1 MKAKAIVTSALIGTL
16 GLFAGLHGADEL
28 QYVPLFNGED
38 LSGWNALPGGNWEVK
53 DGAIIGTSKAS
64 ERRHGMLLS
73 DKQYSDFEV
82 ELEYK
87 ALSGNSGFYFRA
99 ERVEHAV
106 SVAGFQAEIDAS
118 GNSAGGLYETLG
130 RNWVA
135 KPPAAITAF
144 KPGEWNVMTVR
155 AVGRHIVVHLNGTKT
170 AELTDDPGRLK
181 GYLGLQ
187 LHGGQKMDMAFRNI
201 RIKELR

>member
-1 MKAKAIVTSALIGTL
+1 
-16 GLFAGLHGADEL
+16 
-28 QYVPLFNGED
+28 
-38 LSGWNALPGGNWEVK
+38 
-53 DGAIIGTSKAS
+53 
-64 ERRHGMLLS
+64 MLLS

-82 ELEYK
+82 RLEYK
-87 ALSGNSGFYFRA
+87 VLSGNSGFYFRA

-130 RNWVA
+130 RNWVV

-144 KPGEWNVMTVR
+144 KPGKWNTMSIR
-155 AVGRHIVVHLNGTKT
+155 AVGRQIVVYLNGTKT

-181 GYLGLQ
+181 GHFGLQ
-187 LHGGQKMDMAFRNI
+187 LHGGQKMDVAFRNI